1 MRFRFGAGSFA
12 RHKRVFLHL
21 NFARSTVARGRQNA
35 HTNDVQKAVGS
46 FHASVT
52 IEDPAEVPPGGGEGG
67 LSGHRTSESF
77 AFKFCRRRS
86 TKFQDRLSTTTY

>member
-52 IEDPAEVPPGGGEGG
+52 IEDPAEVPPAAARVVYLAIEPQS
-67 LSGHRTSESF
+67 LLPSNFADVVLRSF
-77 AFKFCRRRS
+77 KTAS
-86 TKFQDRLSTTTY
+86 VP